1 MMQRLWYREPI
12 GGKEFELTE
21 CKRPLLL
28 ADLVRILREHPD
40 YDGLKKNDCWEKVKE
55 YLKYSLNHYSTEFG
69 DGSRAIEAARTER
82 NKIEN
87 EEGGD
92 RDMARSKGAKVKSMA
107 VGHLRTQPTDAKGYM
122 KSLIRRIRQNASQ
135 RGDGMLVMLTR
146 KELKDQNFN
155 IDAMEKLFGV
165 SYPEWPE
172 MIKKDSDILVFW
184 PTGYNPVF
192 GGFES
197 AELESEHGVA
207 VEAGGDEGNAQ
218 EEAPASEGVQ
228 TAVDESAPVDEAAAE
243 EEVAPAVE
251 DDISEEASS
260 EESETLD
267 VSSMEEGTSEDE
279 GASDEV
285 KAVEEEA
292 AAAEE
297 EVAVEEETVAEEVS
311 EEESEEE
318 ETGESDAAFSALDY
332 AALVGSRARRKNMIN
347 LQMTGPVTHVEM
359 KHAKEMTFVS
369 IECGQVSFEIDVDD
383 AIDSTMDEYDGYRI
397 WQFSIDGEKA
407 MVAFKISDPTA
418 NISSRKD
425 EKGSEVAITVADGR
439 TLFSFNIF
447 DRQGF
452 SLATTD
458 ESTTFLANLAEKK
471 VDIRV
476 QVCPGI
482 DTDASA

>member
-40 YDGLKKNDCWEKVKE
+40 YDGLKKNDCWEKVKG

-69 DGSRAIEAARTER
+69 DGSRAIEAARAER

-87 EEGGD
+87 EKGGD

-107 VGHLRTQPTDAKGYM
+107 VGRLRTQPTDAKGYM
-122 KSLIRRIRQNASQ
+122 RSLIRRIRQNASQ
-135 RGDGMLVMLTR
+135 RGDGRLVMLTR
-146 KELKDQNFN
+146 EELIDQKFN
-155 IDAMEKLFGV
+155 IDAMEKLFGA

-172 MIKKDSDILVFW
+172 MIKKDSDILVSW

-218 EEAPASEGVQ
+218 EEA
-228 TAVDESAPVDEAAAE
+228 
-243 EEVAPAVE
+243 
-251 DDISEEASS
+251 SS

-279 GASDEV
+279 GAPDEV
-285 KAVEEEA
+285 EAVEEEA

-297 EVAVEEETVAEEVS
+297 EVAVEEEAVAEEAS

-318 ETGESDAAFSALDY
+318 ETGESDTAFSALDH
-332 AALVGSRARRKNMIN
+332 AALVGSRARRKNTIN
-347 LQMTGPVTHVEM
+347 LQMAGLVTRVEM
-359 KHAKEMTFVS
+359 EHAKEMTHAL
-369 IECGQVSFEIDVDD
+369 IECGQVRFEIDVDD
-383 AIDSTMDEYDGYRI
+383 VIDSTMDECDGHRI
-397 WQFSIDGEKA
+397 WQFGIDGEKA

-425 EKGSEVAITVADGR
+425 EEGSEVAITTADGR

-471 VDIRV
+471 VNIRV

>member
-218 EEAPASEGVQ
+218 EEA
-228 TAVDESAPVDEAAAE
+228 
-243 EEVAPAVE
+243 
-251 DDISEEASS
+251 SS
-260 EESETLD
+260 VESETLD

-285 KAVEEEA
+285 EAVEEEA

-297 EVAVEEETVAEEVS
+297 EVAAEEETVAEEAS

-318 ETGESDAAFSALDY
+318 ETGESDTAFSALDY
-332 AALVGSRARRKNMIN
+332 AALVGSRARRKNAIN
-347 LQMTGPVTHVEM
+347 LQMAGPVTNVEM
-359 KHAKEMTFVS
+359 KHAKEMTHAL
-369 IECGQVSFEIDVDD
+369 IECGQARFEIDVDD
-383 AIDSTMDEYDGYRI
+383 AIDSTMDECDGHRI
-397 WQFSIDGEKA
+397 WQFGVDGEKA
-407 MVAFKISDPTA
+407 MVSFKISDPA
-418 NISSRKD
+418 AIISSGKD
-425 EKGSEVAITVADGR
+425 EEGSAVTITVADGR

-476 QVCPGI
+476 QICPGI

>member
-40 YDGLKKNDCWEKVKE
+40 YDGLKKNDCWEKVKG

-69 DGSRAIEAARTER
+69 DGSRAIEAARAER

-87 EEGGD
+87 EKGGD

-107 VGHLRTQPTDAKGYM
+107 VGRLRTQPTDAKGYM
-122 KSLIRRIRQNASQ
+122 RSLIRRIRQNASQ
-135 RGDGMLVMLTR
+135 RGDGRLVMLTR
-146 KELKDQNFN
+146 EELIDQKFN
-155 IDAMEKLFGV
+155 IDAMEKLFGA

-172 MIKKDSDILVFW
+172 MIKKDSDILVSW

-218 EEAPASEGVQ
+218 EEA
-228 TAVDESAPVDEAAAE
+228 
-243 EEVAPAVE
+243 
-251 DDISEEASS
+251 SS

-285 KAVEEEA
+285 EAVEEEA

-297 EVAVEEETVAEEVS
+297 EVAAEEETVAEEAS

-318 ETGESDAAFSALDY
+318 ETGESDTAFSALDH
-332 AALVGSRARRKNMIN
+332 AALVGSRARRKNTIN
-347 LQMTGPVTHVEM
+347 LQMAGLVTRVEM
-359 KHAKEMTFVS
+359 EHAKEMTHAL
-369 IECGQVSFEIDVDD
+369 IECGQVRFEIDVDD
-383 AIDSTMDEYDGYRI
+383 VIDSTMDECNGHRI
-397 WQFSIDGEKA
+397 WQFGIDGEKA

-425 EKGSEVAITVADGR
+425 EEGSEVAITTADGR

-471 VDIRV
+471 VNIRV